1 MKLTV
6 GVLVFALAMVAA
18 LSMAAAAQQR
28 QQQQQPQKQF
38 IEARGSVKPVPLP
51 PGGPPPRMS
60 DGHVDLSGVWFS
72 GPTGKANAWSVVPD
86 EPEKEDPVP
95 FRPEAAAKIAAMTR
109 TERQLKSPGVTCQPV
124 GTPGM
129 WTINPYPHQIVMKP
143 GLYVHLIESDNAWS
157 VVHTDGRPHKKP
169 EDLEPLYNGDQTAHW
184 EGDTLVI
191 DTISIDER
199 TWINQSGWFH
209 SDQAHVIERLR
220 RPSMN
225 YLEYQYT
232 VEDPKVL
239 TRPWT
244 SAWRTYSLGSEDLT
258 ENFCTN
264 NENVDQLEK
273 LNQAEKQK

>member
-1 MKLTV
+1 MNRI
-6 GVLVFALAMVAA
+6 GVTLAGICAM
-18 LSMAAAAQQR
+18 SMALVAQQR
-28 QQQQQPQKQF
+28 QQPAQAPQPDKTF
-38 IEARGSVKPVPLP
+38 VEARGSVKPVPLP
-51 PGGPPPRMS
+51 PGGAPPRMS

-72 GPTGKANAWSVVPD
+72 GPTGKANAWSTVPD
-86 EPEKEDPVP
+86 QPLKEDPVP
-95 FRPEAAAKIAAMTR
+95 FRPEAAAKIRGMSR
-109 TERQLKSPGVTCQPV
+109 TERELNSPGVRCTPV

-129 WTINPYPHQIVMKP
+129 WTINPYPHQLITKP
-143 GLYVHLIESDNAWS
+143 GLYVHLIESDNAWN
-157 VVHTDGRPHKKP
+157 VVHTDGRPHKKSD
-169 EDLEPLYNGDQTAHW
+169 DLEPLYNGDQTAHW

-199 TWINQSGWFH
+199 TWINQTGWFH
-209 SDQAHVIERLR
+209 SDQAHVIERVR

-239 TRPWT
+239 TKPWT